1 MSSLYGKYLAVFSD
15 SSPWLYDPL
24 FPMDSE
30 SFLQMQQQRTIYN
43 SNYPWYGVD
52 FDIDN
57 LKAMQELPLQQPSV
71 WEESDGASP
80 NSQHYVLSDSRDSSP
95 CVSANAPSESGTQ
108 RLNMGENFSGFRDE
122 FKALPLLEQ
131 QKILSSEVDLPR
143 KVELHKIF
151 IDNMS
156 RIKAQVFEDPDT
168 GEASADLSKIENQK
182 PIDHSKADQEGP
194 RSSNEKE
201 QTGEQEADAAK
212 KSSRRGVVPSDEM
225 PFSCTRCG
233 VGCRDKTSLRKHM
246 YVHQPRR
253 YFCEFTGCNIGFHT
267 KRDLRRHTDTKHRKL
282 ATGVVG
288 ARVRRKS
295 FICTINACE
304 RGRAKPFSRRDNARQ
319 HVVGVHGI
327 KNTRGEAEQVIE
339 EIDIDIDGDGA
350 VEPVE
355 ESSAQRAEPKKPSET
370 PTKPSLTERAPIS
383 GHKTGKSKE
392 SEDVFAEFTN
402 LQEARQDN
410 SVTKPNST
418 SQIVQTPRKKPSA
431 SEPGDTRPSADS
443 GLPSAPP
450 KSDEQSKLLQQQQL
464 MASMSASFLALSQP
478 DTPQADL
485 DRAMDI
491 WEQMEKAQK
500 NGTAPPIDPS
510 SIFDIEM
517 LVANMHL

>member
-1 MSSLYGKYLAVFSD
+1 
-15 SSPWLYDPL
+15 
-24 FPMDSE
+24 
-30 SFLQMQQQRTIYN
+30 
-43 SNYPWYGVD
+43 
-52 FDIDN
+52 
-57 LKAMQELPLQQPSV
+57 
-71 WEESDGASP
+71 
-80 NSQHYVLSDSRDSSP
+80 
-95 CVSANAPSESGTQ
+95 
-108 RLNMGENFSGFRDE
+108 
-122 FKALPLLEQ
+122 
-131 QKILSSEVDLPR
+131 
-143 KVELHKIF
+143 
-151 IDNMS
+151 
-156 RIKAQVFEDPDT
+156 
-168 GEASADLSKIENQK
+168 
-182 PIDHSKADQEGP
+182 
-194 RSSNEKE
+194 
-201 QTGEQEADAAK
+201 
-212 KSSRRGVVPSDEM
+212 
-225 PFSCTRCG
+225 
-233 VGCRDKTSLRKHM
+233 M

-327 KNTRGEAEQVIE
+327 KNTRGEAEKVIE

-355 ESSAQRAEPKKPSET
+355 ESTAHRAEPKKPSET
-370 PTKPSLTERAPIS
+370 STKPSITERAPIS
-383 GHKTGKSKE
+383 GHKAGKSKE

-402 LQEARQDN
+402 LQEIRQDN
-410 SVTKPNST
+410 SVTKANSLGQT
-418 SQIVQTPRKKPSA
+418 VQTARKKPSA
-431 SEPGDTRPSADS
+431 SEPGNARPSADS
-443 GLPSAPP
+443 GLSSAPP
-450 KSDEQSKLLQQQQL
+450 KSDEQSKRMSPSIVQEISESGEFMLTLRQRACIVLQQQQL

-517 LVANMHL
+517 LVANMHI